1 MWFLFFMKPITV
13 RVRFA
18 SIQGSVFSYN
28 ERTVQSSVLLWLS
41 DFQSQSRFWK
51 EKQPQWEAIS
61 LSLFFSVFH
70 QDLPPFTTPPSCHW
84 RSECIYWVTLQDP
97 VSCLF
102 QCPIL
107 LSLEWQGVLG
117 NHLIQL
123 LYFVGK
129 LWGLLEE
136 IPSHLSTACSD
147 KDEHLGIFA
156 WISWW
161 DNFLGIGDRL
171 TTVKNFHQEGN
182 MDETA
187 D

>member
-1 MWFLFFMKPITV
+1 MQVSRALFSPIM
-13 RVRFA
+13 RELCSHLCFFDCLI
-18 SIQGSVFSYN
+18 SNHSHVFGKK
-28 ERTVQSSVLLWLS
+28 SSHS
-41 DFQSQSRFWK
+41 G
-51 EKQPQWEAIS
+51 KQS